1 MKQISHL
8 PNPRLTPHDTKD
20 KKDLFSRAVNVLL
33 AGLELIRDVILAI
46 IGFIFCVIGMIFA
59 GVLLVIMASV
69 VVGLTVALFALP
81 LFIIIKAF
89 LFIIALF

>member
-8 PNPRLTPHDTKD
+8 SNPRLTPHDTKN
-20 KKDLFSRAVNVLL
+20 KKDLFSRAVNFLL

-59 GVLLVIMASV
+59 GVLMVIVASV

-81 LFIIIKAF
+81 LFIIIKTF

>member
-46 IGFIFCVIGMIFA
+46 IGFIFCIIGMVFA

-69 VVGLTVALFALP
+69 VVGITVALFALP

>member
-8 PNPRLTPHDTKD
+8 PNPRLIPHDTKD
-20 KKDLFSRAVNVLL
+20 KKGLLSRAINVLL

-46 IGFIFCVIGMIFA
+46 IGLIFFFIFFFFS
-59 GVLLVIMASV
+59 GVLMVIMASV
-69 VVGLTVALFALP
+69 IVGLSVALFVIP
-81 LFIIIKAF
+81 VFIIVKAF

>member
-33 AGLELIRDVILAI
+33 AGLELIRDVILAV
-46 IGFIFCVIGMIFA
+46 IGFIFCVIGIVFA

-69 VVGLTVALFALP
+69 VVGLTVALFALS

-89 LFIIALF
+89 STYWFCQ

>member
-33 AGLELIRDVILAI
+33 AGLELIRDVILTI
-46 IGFIFCVIGMIFA
+46 IGFIFCVIGIVFA
-59 GVLLVIMASV
+59 GVLLIVMASV
-69 VVGLTVALFALP
+69 VVGLAVALFVLP
-81 LFIIIKAF
+81 VFIIIKAF

>member
-33 AGLELIRDVILAI
+33 AGLELIRDVILAV
-46 IGFIFCVIGMIFA
+46 IGFIFCVIGIVFA

>member
-59 GVLLVIMASV
+59 GVLMVFMASV
-69 VVGLTVALFALP
+69 IVGLAVALFVIP
-81 LFIIIKAF
+81 VFIIVKAF
-89 LFIIALF
+89 LFIITLF

>member
-20 KKDLFSRAVNVLL
+20 KKDLLSRAINVLL

-59 GVLLVIMASV
+59 GVLMVVMASV
-69 VVGLTVALFALP
+69 IVGLAVALLVIPA
-81 LFIIIKAF
+81 FILMKIT

>member
-20 KKDLFSRAVNVLL
+20 KKDLFSRAINVLL

-46 IGFIFCVIGMIFA
+46 IGFIFCVIGMVFA

>member
-1 MKQISHL
+1 MKRISHF

-20 KKDLFSRAVNVLL
+20 KKDLLSRAINVLL

-46 IGFIFCVIGMIFA
+46 IGFIFCIIGMIFA
-59 GVLLVIMASV
+59 GVLMVIVASV
-69 VVGLTVALFALP
+69 IVGLAVALFVIP
-81 LFIIIKAF
+81 VFIFVKAF

>member
-33 AGLELIRDVILAI
+33 AGLELIKDVILAI

>member
-46 IGFIFCVIGMIFA
+46 IGFIFCVIGMVFA
-59 GVLLVIMASV
+59 GVLLVVMASV
-69 VVGLTVALFALP
+69 VVGLAVALFVLP
-81 LFIIIKAF
+81 VFIIIKAF

>member
-59 GVLLVIMASV
+59 GVLMVIVASVIVGLAVALLVIPAFI
-69 VVGLTVALFALP
+69 LT
-81 LFIIIKAF
+81 KAV